1 MSSNRWLPYALI
13 TPAVL
18 FLGLFFIAPLVQ
30 TITLS
35 FNGGGTPDVLA
46 NYKRMANDLN
56 FGVSI
61 RNTFLLVLA
70 VIPIQLALALA
81 MGMMLQKMERG
92 RDIVLWIWTIPLGVS
107 DLAAGLAWLSIMQ
120 NTGYL
125 NTVLFSLGLV
135 DGPTAWLNSES
146 PATLFIAVVL
156 TEVWRSTAVV
166 LVVLVAGLQLIPKEF
181 GEAAEI
187 FGASPWTKFRKV
199 TLPLLKPSIQSAL
212 DPADRARL
220 RGLRGGVR
228 PGRTQLPGPRGRGLC
243 LAEREP
249 ELWRRCCLCGPR
261 DDHLA
266 GRHARLSL
274 RPAHQAGGPVMS
286 GNQHDRRIRMT
297 GNRRL
302 LFWSGAV
309 ALCAWV
315 LVPIYLIG
323 LGAFGGRAAAFKW
336 PKDSGPPTPLCGHSS
351 HSCASRACG
360 TPR

>member
-212 DPADRARL
+212 IL
-220 RGLRGGVR
+220 RTVLAFEVFAAVYALGGR
-228 PGRTQLPGPRGRGLC
+228 NFP
-243 LAEREP
+243 
-249 ELWRRCCLCGPR
+249 
-261 DDHLA
+261 
-266 GRHARLSL
+266 
-274 RPAHQAGGPVMS
+274 
-286 GNQHDRRIRMT
+286 
-297 GNRRL
+297 
-302 LFWSGAV
+302 
-309 ALCAWV
+309 V
-315 LVPIYLIG
+315 LVGEAYVWQNENQNYG
-323 LGAFGGRAAAFKW
+323 VAAAYAVLVMTISLAATLVYLFALRTK
-336 PKDSGPPTPLCGHSS
+336 PEAQS
-351 HSCASRACG
+351 
-360 TPR
+360 

>member
-107 DLAAGLAWLSIMQ
+107 DLAAGLVWLAIMQ

-212 DPADRARL
+212 VL
-220 RGLRGGVR
+220 RTVLAFEVFAAVYALGGR
-228 PGRTQLPGPRGRGLC
+228 NFP
-243 LAEREP
+243 
-249 ELWRRCCLCGPR
+249 
-261 DDHLA
+261 
-266 GRHARLSL
+266 
-274 RPAHQAGGPVMS
+274 
-286 GNQHDRRIRMT
+286 
-297 GNRRL
+297 
-302 LFWSGAV
+302 
-309 ALCAWV
+309 V
-315 LVPIYLIG
+315 LVGEAYVWQNENQNYG
-323 LGAFGGRAAAFKW
+323 VAAAYAVLVMTISLAATLVYLFALRTK
-336 PKDSGPPTPLCGHSS
+336 PEAQS
-351 HSCASRACG
+351 
-360 TPR
+360 